1 MKYYNS
7 EQMAKIG
14 DLIAT
19 CRFGQCKIL
28 SFIDQNTAEVQ
39 NVYTTEIFQVYI
51 DECDYLGDL

>member
-1 MKYYNS
+1 
-7 EQMAKIG
+7 MAKIG